1 MSIEIIFL
9 KKSLLYKWMQYS
21 FGRSSGIMKILVTS
35 DDTGAVKEVI
45 CSRGTDTSKQDA
57 RQPKS
62 IKNICSEPGASVRT
76 RILHM
81 VNFKSTFLVT
91 SRLGGSVTIYDLNHE
106 EYELIHTYQLP
117 ISNEDKPIS
126 LIELEEFDV
135 VVVAFESGK
144 VFFINLNNGLF
155 DLDPIEIELPGKKG
169 ISAFINNPHEAGI
182 FACGGK
188 ENDARVIRLFKGEI
202 SKEIFESGNKQEFFK
217 AEVLFTARNVKND
230 HLDLRPPIWISKI
243 RFFEEKPKDGY
254 KFVTSTRYGQI
265 RIYDTT
271 HGKRPIHDFK
281 VCEKPIVTLNF
292 ADSEEEIIISDTH
305 NLVAKYSL
313 TQIDSKAFKTL
324 SASAGEIIK
333 PVTKLMGKFAAGGNT
348 GAIVGVDI
356 FDQII
361 STGGLDRYLRVYD
374 INSRDIFAKVYLG
387 VQVSDV
393 LMLDSEDEEE
403 EEDESEMGDKR
414 RKNLEKRRRKA
425 LEEENESDEEALWNQ
440 LEENNKTKIEKK
452 KRRI

>member
-1 MSIEIIFL
+1 MAL
-9 KKSLLYKWMQYS
+9 V
-21 FGRSSGIMKILVTS
+21 MKILVTS
-35 DDTGAVKEVI
+35 DDTGAVKEVV

-57 RQPKS
+57 KQPKS

-76 RILHM
+76 RVLHM
-81 VNFKSTFLVT
+81 VNFKSTFLVA

-106 EYELIHTYQLP
+106 EYELVHTYQLA

-144 VFFINLNNGLF
+144 VFVINLNNGKF
-155 DLDPIEIELPGKKG
+155 DLDPIEIQLPGKKG
-169 ISAFINNPHEAGI
+169 ISAFINNPHEAGV

-188 ENDARVIRLFKGEI
+188 ENDARIIRLFEGEI
-202 SKEIFESGNKQEFFK
+202 TKDVFEAENKQEFFQPD
-217 AEVLFTARNVKND
+217 VIFTARNVKND
-230 HLDLRPPIWISKI
+230 HLDLRPPIWISSI
-243 RFFEEKPKDGY
+243 LFFDEKPKDGY
-254 KFVTSTRYGQI
+254 KFLTSTRYGQV

-271 HGKRPIHDFK
+271 HGKRPIQDYK

-292 ADSEEEIIISDTH
+292 ADSEEEVIVSDTH

-313 TQIDSKAFKTL
+313 AQIDSKAFKTH
-324 SASAGEIIK
+324 SASAGEITK
-333 PVTKLMGKFAAGGNT
+333 PVSKLLGKFSAGGNT
-348 GAIVGVDI
+348 GAIVGVNI
-356 FDQII
+356 FDDEII
-361 STGGLDRYLRVYD
+361 STGGLDRYLRTYD
-374 INSRDIFAKVYLG
+374 ISSREILAKVYLG
-387 VQVSDV
+387 VQISDV

-403 EEDESEMGDKR
+403 EEPESEMGDKR
-414 RKNLEKRRRKA
+414 KKNIEKRRRKA
-425 LEEENESDEEALWNQ
+425 LEAEENESDEEELWNQ